1 MSKVLIIDNDPMV
14 CETLKLAAESAGH
27 TVALAQNGHEG
38 IAAFQRFQPDVV
50 VTDILMPEKEG
61 METIVDLRRLSAD
74 VPILAISG
82 AAPTG
87 NISFLKIAQKLGANR
102 SLSKPFAMED
112 FVAAIAALTSKA

>member
-1 MSKVLIIDNDPMV
+1 MSKILIIDNDPLV
-14 CETLKLAAESAGH
+14 CETLKFAAESAGH
-27 TVALAQNGHEG
+27 TVVLARNGHEG
-38 IAAFQRFQPDVV
+38 LQAFAASPPDLV

-61 METIVDLRRLSAD
+61 METIVDLRRSNPD

-102 SLSKPFAMED
+102 TLSKPFAMED
-112 FVAAIAALTSKA
+112 FVAAIAALTKK

>member
-1 MSKVLIIDNDPMV
+1 MSKVLIIDNDPLV
-14 CETLKLAAESAGH
+14 CETLKFAAESAGH
-27 TVALAQNGHEG
+27 TVVIARNGHEG
-38 IAAFQRFQPDVV
+38 LRAFSASQADIV

-61 METIVDLRRLSAD
+61 METIVDLRRLNPD

-102 SLSKPFAMED
+102 TLSKPFAMED
-112 FVAAIAALTSKA
+112 FVAAIAELTKK